1 MTAGAHETTVD
12 PADREWEA
20 WDDPTR
26 GSLRWCLLDDGT
38 GTPEEPTTVGV
49 AELAADG
56 RLNRHRHTATELY
69 VVLEGEAVVTVD
81 GTDRQVGPGTLV
93 RLPGDVEHGIR
104 TAGGPVRFLF
114 VFPGASF
121 DEVVY
126 RFD

>member
-1 MTAGAHETTVD
+1 MNGGERGATAHPAERDWET
-12 PADREWEA
+12 
-20 WDDPTR
+20 WDDPAR
-26 GSLRWCLLDDGT
+26 GRLRWCLLDDGT
-38 GTPEEPTTVGV
+38 GTPDQPTTVGV

-69 VVLEGEAVVTVD
+69 VVLEGEAVVSVD
-81 GTDRQVGPGTLV
+81 GTDREVGPGTLV

-121 DEVVY
+121 DDVVY